1 MIMKKI
7 VDIRDIALK
16 DGFKIY
22 IQTFTRNEN
31 LIGYVWV
38 ENINFDKRI
47 VIDENILN
55 EMGLESEY
63 YFRYYIAL
71 ALSYFKIANV
81 KENYYKQIKSNI
93 HDIEVE
99 DLAKKMLI
107 PEKEFNKYSKKYNN
121 DIVKLMNHFKVP
133 STVIEEIL
141 NDKKKGKVKTLKK

>member
-1 MIMKKI
+1 MKKI
-7 VDIRDIALK
+7 VDIRELALK
-16 DGFKIY
+16 DGFQIFS
-22 IQTFTRNEN
+22 QASTRDEN

-38 ENINFDKRI
+38 EDINSDKRI
-47 VIDENILN
+47 VIDENVLN

-71 ALSYFKIANV
+71 ALSYFKSANV
-81 KENYYKQIKSNI
+81 KETYYKQIKSNI

-107 PEKEFNKYSKKYNN
+107 PEKEFNKYSKKYNK

-133 STVIEEIL
+133 SILIEEML
-141 NDKKKGKVKTLKK
+141 NDKKKGRVKTLKK